1 MRILIVE
8 DETIAFSL
16 LKKMLLKI
24 DKTIEIVGNTE
35 SISQTINWLNNNPSP
50 DLIFM
55 DINLS
60 DGSAFNIFKQQEIDT
75 PIIFTT
81 AYDKYALDAFK
92 VNSIDYLLKPIVQED
107 LKKAFEKFKKLN
119 KEDIKNYFSNLSQL
133 IPQKQYIQNLII
145 YKKDKLIPISLNEV
159 SCFYAT
165 NNETSIFLN
174 NEKTYPYNKTLE
186 SIMHDLD
193 PNSFFRANKQ
203 FIISRQSIT
212 DITVWFDNR
221 LRIKLDIETPEHIY
235 ISKNKASDFKQWI
248 ISGQ

>member
-60 DGSAFNIFKQQEIDT
+60 DGSAFNIFKQKEIEI

-81 AYDKYALDAFK
+81 AYDRYALDAFK

-107 LKKAFEKFKKLN
+107 LKKAFEKFKRLN
-119 KEDIKNYFSNLSQL
+119 KEDIKSYFSNLSQL
-133 IPQKQYIQNLII
+133 IPQKQYIHTLII

-174 NEKTYPYNKTLE
+174 TKITHSYNKTLE
-186 SIMHDLD
+186 SIMHDLN
-193 PNSFFRANKQ
+193 PNNFFRANKQ
-203 FIISRQSIT
+203 YIISRQSIK

-221 LRIKLDIETPEHIY
+221 LLIKLDIQTPEHIY

-248 ISGQ
+248 VLGQ

>member
-8 DETIAFSL
+8 DETIAFNL
-16 LKKMLLKI
+16 LRKMLLKI
-24 DKTIEIVGNTE
+24 DNTIEIVGNTE
-35 SISQTINWLNNNPSP
+35 SISQTINWLNNNLSP

-60 DGSAFNIFKQQEIDT
+60 DGSAFNIFKQKEIEI

-81 AYDKYALDAFK
+81 AYDEFALDAFK
-92 VNSIDYLLKPIVQED
+92 VNSIDYLLKPIAQED
-107 LKKAFEKFKKLN
+107 LRKAFEKFKRLN
-119 KEDIKNYFSNLSQL
+119 KEDLKNYFSNLSQL

-145 YKKDKLIPISLNEV
+145 YKKDKLIPVSLNEV

-174 NEKTYPYNKTLE
+174 TNTTYPYNKTLE
-186 SIMHDLD
+186 NIMHDLD

-203 FIISRQSIT
+203 FIISRQSII

-221 LRIKLDIETPEHIY
+221 LRIKLDIETPELIY

-248 ISGQ
+248 ISGN

>member
-107 LKKAFEKFKKLN
+107 LEKAVEKFKRLN

-133 IPQKQYIQNLII
+133 IPQKQYIQTLII
-145 YKKDKLIPISLNEV
+145 YRKDKLIPVSLKEV

-165 NNETSIFLN
+165 NSETSIFLN
-174 NEKTYPYNKTLE
+174 NDKIYPHNKTLE
-186 SIMHDLD
+186 SIMHDLN
-193 PNSFFRANKQ
+193 PNNFFRANKQ
-203 FIISRQSIT
+203 YILSRQSIK

-221 LRIKLDIETPEHIY
+221 LLIKLDIKTPEHIY

>member
-221 LRIKLDIETPEHIY
+221 LRIKLNIETPEHIY